1 MMSPVSRTN
10 QVLFFARS
18 CLKQAEQA
26 SEQEKRQLEE
36 AALSHLYA
44 GAFSFSHELVSQY
57 RLPAFESLTELFSR
71 ADLPAELYE
80 LSLLSS
86 DSSAWLGALLKQYR
100 RMLLSGLDEGAV
112 VQSVQLITSQSDY
125 VDLLRNWLI
134 ELEKTIQ
141 RMRLHYQEN

>member
-10 QVLFFARS
+10 QVVFFART

-26 SEQEKRQLEE
+26 TDQDQRQLEE
-36 AALSHLYA
+36 AALGHLYA
-44 GAFSFSHELVSQY
+44 GVVSFANELTTQY
-57 RLPAFESLTELFSR
+57 RLPPFKGLSELFAR
-71 ADLPAELYE
+71 DQLPAELFE
-80 LSLLSS
+80 LSLLSQENS
-86 DSSAWLGALLKQYR
+86 GWLAALIKQYN
-100 RMLLSGLDEGAV
+100 RMLLTGLDDGGV
-112 VQSVQLITSQSDY
+112 VQSVQLITTQSDY